1 MKIALV
7 GLAPF
12 ALGIGAI
19 CCQSPPDESHLA
31 SQRTPDS
38 SAERKPRAVPKP
50 IPGGDFFPDSG
61 HHVAGIIHQFYP
73 GPAFDGVWAEPNEII
88 DFNGTVAQ
96 VYMGGNATATFIGD
110 DGKPHERDYRVDV
123 DNRVYQG
130 EFIATN
136 GERAYGTFC
145 EI

>member
-1 MKIALV
+1 VRNGLV
-7 GLAPF
+7 GLALV
-12 ALGIGAI
+12 ALGLAAI
-19 CCQSPPDESHLA
+19 CCQIQPDEPQVAAQHTLV
-31 SQRTPDS
+31 S
-38 SAERKPRAVPKP
+38 SAVQDARALPKP
-50 IPGGDFFPDSG
+50 IPGGDYFPDLP
-61 HHVAGIIHQFYP
+61 HHHAGIIHQFYP

-96 VYMGGNATATFIGD
+96 VYMGGNATAAFIGD
-110 DGKPHERDYRVDV
+110 DGKPHERDYIVDV

-136 GERAYGTFC
+136 GEHAWGTFC